1 MVYLGDFNVTTS
13 SEEKL
18 GGMPFN
24 MNKSFD
30 FVSVIEACGLTDI
43 GYNGQ
48 QYTWCNQRSEEA
60 RVWKRLDRAMVN
72 DKWLE
77 LMPQTTILHL
87 YSVGSDHLPLLIEI
101 IANVEN
107 NVRYFKFLHCWVHH
121 EGFIDLVKACWD
133 RPVNGD
139 PMWTLHKKIKRLTS
153 TLSNWSKKEFGDI
166 FAIVK
171 EYEEKIKIAEEEVI
185 LNNIEESR
193 TQLHYINA
201 QYIKYLK
208 LEESILKQKT
218 QLQWF
223 KEGDAN
229 TKYFHALMR
238 GGKEDYLFIRFVP
251 RRSQYCQ
258 CCL

>member
-1 MVYLGDFNVTTS
+1 MDNAVCNPNGKIWLFWINDCTCNILETDEQHIT
-13 SEEKL
+13 
-18 GGMPFN
+18 
-24 MNKSFD
+24 
-30 FVSVIEACGLTDI
+30 ACGLTDI

-251 RRSQYCQ
+251 RRSQYYQ